1 MGLSRPLSGLGL
13 VSQLSGNV
21 PLRFR
26 ISARCPVYVLR
37 VSQKGGD
44 EVRKGENPRQI
55 SSRMSAKTKRGKRS
69 RGLADAT
76 RVRLQLPCSPIF
88 YVELD
93 R

>member
-13 VSQLSGNV
+13 VSQLNGDV
-21 PLRFR
+21 ALRFV

-37 VSQKGGD
+37 VPQKGGD
-44 EVRKGENPRQI
+44 EVRKGENQQQV

-69 RGLADAT
+69 RDLADAT
-76 RVRLQLPCSPIF
+76 SVRLQLPCAPIF